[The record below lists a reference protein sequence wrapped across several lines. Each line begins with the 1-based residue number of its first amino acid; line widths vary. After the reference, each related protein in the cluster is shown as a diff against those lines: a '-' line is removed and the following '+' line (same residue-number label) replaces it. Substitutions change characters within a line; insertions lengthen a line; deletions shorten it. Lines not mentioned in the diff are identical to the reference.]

1 MLELYFKYPG
11 VLRRM
16 RRGPLAD
23 DIDDLAAELARVGYT
38 RATARRYLSLVAK
51 FSRYA
56 ERRRLARSS
65 ILDGALLERFLG
77 RVSRSAR
84 TRSVARS
91 ALGHA
96 LRSAAR
102 TGLGS
107 TAPSA
112 AADDPD
118 ARMLAAFDAYLRDVR
133 GLQPRSAEGVVLH
146 AQRFLQWY
154 RAARPGK
161 ELSNLKGQDILEFVS
176 RLSAVCV
183 ADATRS
189 AAVSHV
195 RALLRYLHGQGVLP
209 NDLARLVPRVP
220 IWRLATVPRYLAWND
235 VRAAIDSIDQTT
247 AVGQRD
253 RALMLLLATTG
264 LRSQEVRRLELDDIC
279 WRTGEVH
286 IQRTKC
292 KRERVVPLLEE
303 AGHALATYILTGRPR
318 CAHATIFLCHVPPV
332 RPIPLASTVASIVR
346 RRMAQ
351 CGLPASRGGA
361 HLLRHS
367 LATRLVQQA
376 RPIKEVADLL
386 GHRTIDTTAIYVKV
400 ALPQLARLALPFPGT
415 EP

>member
-1 MLELYFKYPG
+1 MLESYFKYRG

-16 RRGPLAD
+16 RRGPLAG
-23 DIDDLAAELARVGYT
+23 DIDDLAAEFVSVGYT

-51 FSRYA
+51 LSRYA
-56 ERRRLARSS
+56 ERRGLVRSKT
-65 ILDGALLERFLG
+65 LDGALLERFL
-77 RVSRSAR
+77 RQVSRSAR

-91 ALGHA
+91 ALAHM
-96 LRSAAR
+96 LRRIAGTWSGSAA
-102 TGLGS
+102 LLV
-107 TAPSA
+107 

-118 ARMLAAFDAYLRDVR
+118 ARLLAAFDAYLRDVC
-133 GLQPRSAEGVVLH
+133 GLQPRSIAGVVLH
-146 AQRFLQWY
+146 ARRLLQWY

-161 ELSNLKGQDILEFVS
+161 ELSDLEGQDVLKYVR
-176 RLSAVCV
+176 RLGAACV

-195 RALLRYLHGQGVLP
+195 RALLRYLHGQGVLA
-209 NDLARLVPRVP
+209 NDLARHVPRVP
-220 IWRLATVPRYLAWND
+220 IWRLATVPRHLAWTD
-235 VRAAIDSIDQTT
+235 VRAAIDSIDEAT

-253 RALMLLLATTG
+253 RALLLLLATTG
-264 LRSQEVRRLELDDIC
+264 LRSQEVRRLELGDIC

-286 IQRTKC
+286 IRRTKC
-292 KRERVVPLLEE
+292 RRERVVPLLEE
-303 AGHALATYILTGRPR
+303 AGRALATYILTGRPR
-318 CAHATIFLCHVPPV
+318 CAHATVFLCHVPPV
-332 RPIPLASTVASIVR
+332 RPIPFASTVASIVR

-376 RPIKEVADLL
+376 RPIKEVADML

-400 ALPQLARLALPFPGT
+400 ALPQLARLALPFPGSQS
-415 EP
+415 